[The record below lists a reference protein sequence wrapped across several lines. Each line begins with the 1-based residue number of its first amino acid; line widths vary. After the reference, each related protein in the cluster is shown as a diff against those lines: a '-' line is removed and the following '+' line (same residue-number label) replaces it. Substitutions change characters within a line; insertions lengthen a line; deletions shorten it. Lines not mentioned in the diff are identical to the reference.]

1 MPPPSISFRLVPNV
15 RQGSGRAVG
24 MLGGHQD
31 LCANT
36 LINLK
41 EKDAK
46 YMRYSMDRW
55 SSGIDGPNA
64 RCHPF
69 PGTDYFVFK
78 QVAEGHRFYGYLYHP
93 LPKTNPRFLLC
104 VLTTYAQKREDKTDP
119 ADLGRVKQWMNAPA
133 SKAAISV
140 VYADKEPEKKG

>member
-78 QVAEGHRFYGYLYHP
+78 QVAEGIDFMVISIIRCRKQIRDF
-93 LPKTNPRFLLC
+93 FC
-104 VLTTYAQKREDKTDP
+104 VSLR
-119 ADLGRVKQWMNAPA
+119 
-133 SKAAISV
+133 
-140 VYADKEPEKKG
+140 

>member
-69 PGTDYFVFK
+69 PGDVCTK
-78 QVAEGHRFYGYLYHP
+78 EGRQNRSGGFGQSE
-93 LPKTNPRFLLC
+93 TMDEC
-104 VLTTYAQKREDKTDP
+104 SGQ
-119 ADLGRVKQWMNAPA
+119 
-133 SKAAISV
+133 
-140 VYADKEPEKKG
+140 

>member
-1 MPPPSISFRLVPNV
+1 
-15 RQGSGRAVG
+15 
-24 MLGGHQD
+24 
-31 LCANT
+31 
-36 LINLK
+36 
-41 EKDAK
+41 
-46 YMRYSMDRW
+46 MRYSMDRW